1 MKPALKFILVF
12 FIGLELAFIRSLW
25 LNIFT
30 IIGAMIYLLFKR
42 VSIKKIIWIGLI
54 GFVPFVGSWFMYFNL
69 SIDHSAP
76 FAWIMA
82 LRVYAYMFL
91 GGVVV
96 YSHTTTQL
104 MRSFE
109 QDLHMNPTFV
119 YGILGA
125 LNFLPKMNRQIKI
138 IRASGKMRG
147 VRLTIFSPQ
156 LYVKAIYNSFVWS
169 NNLSQAMYA
178 HGFLEDAKR
187 THYQQK
193 PLTCKEILEFLF
205 MIILSIIAS
214 LIK

>member
-1 MKPALKFILVF
+1 
-12 FIGLELAFIRSLW
+12 
-25 LNIFT
+25 
-30 IIGAMIYLLFKR
+30 
-42 VSIKKIIWIGLI
+42 
-54 GFVPFVGSWFMYFNL
+54 
-69 SIDHSAP
+69 
-76 FAWIMA
+76 IMA

-96 YSHTTTQL
+96 YSQTTTQL